1 MYQRKP
7 ALERAAGDLFG
18 IYGGRNVQISH
29 EIARTACPCKKIGK
43 SPTAGHE
50 RKALAGKSG
59 HKRFDRAR
67 RSDSKK
73 GDDL

>member
-59 HKRFDRAR
+59 HKRFGQGTAKRQQN
-67 RSDSKK
+67 